1 MNISRGEFLCS
12 HRRFK
17 VCNRLFHDSCAF
29 YNLGQKH
36 FSRTKQIS
44 NDVHAIHQRA
54 FDDMQ
59 WSLVKFSTFLNILIN
74 VIYDAMNKRMLEPF
88 LDIGFSPCKFFN
100 FRFIFLAQSF
110 CKIDQAFGGVRP
122 SIKQNV
128 FNSFKKILGY
138 IFVNLQLP
146 CIYNTHV

>member
-1 MNISRGEFLCS
+1 MNVTRGEFLRS
-12 HRRFK
+12 HCGFK
-17 VCNRLFHDSCAF
+17 VCYSLFHDSCAF
-29 YNLGQKH
+29 YNLRQKH

-74 VIYDAMNKRMLEPF
+74 VIYDAMNKRMLESF

-100 FRFIFLAQSF
+100 FGFIFLAQSF
-110 CKIDQAFGGVRP
+110 CKIDQAFGGVWP
-122 SIKQNV
+122 SVEQNI
-128 FNSFKKILGY
+128 FNSFEKILGY